1 MIGAEG
7 EREEIVFSCKVTK
20 INDWHLRQDRIIVL
34 TKNSLLNFKKEN
46 LQRRIMLRHIY
57 GISISKA
64 SQEFVLHI
72 PGDLD
77 YRFSSEKRELIIQH
91 FLRVYCQTVNDS
103 IRAYFFDE

>member
-1 MIGAEG
+1 
-7 EREEIVFSCKVTK
+7 
-20 INDWHLRQDRIIVL
+20 
-34 TKNSLLNFKKEN
+34 
-46 LQRRIMLRHIY
+46 MLRHIY

-103 IRAYFFDE
+103 IRAYFFDEKSLGDVTNRKKGVHKMP